1 MKDLREKAS
10 QHATNEQTAKDLAE
24 QLQAQLDATR
34 ADNQTLKRKMQSA
47 KTDKVISIHK
57 IRFLRFLGRVD
68 DAVDQC
74 QVRLGQGEEGGRGE

>member
-47 KTDKVISIHK
+47 KTDKVFFNSENPIFTLFRTS
-57 IRFLRFLGRVD
+57 
-68 DAVDQC
+68 
-74 QVRLGQGEEGGRGE
+74 